1 MLKGTFPSNTL
12 IISNSSFRNFYHLQT
27 CFQLWHFKMSE
38 NDVTRDS
45 LNGSDYQVSSSDNS
59 ISKVSSLHYLELWL
73 ADHILEHLSFVV
85 TLSFAF
91 ACWFFTDDIIK
102 LLPFSDNAK
111 HLLQQTGIYIIITI
125 VLCAI
130 IIYWLQQRQKQRS
143 SKLRDE
149 NLELKEKCLKIE
161 EEDGQLKEELSQT
174 REKIRSLCEGY
185 LYSLANGPLKF
196 SSISHIHER
205 ITLYAH
211 DYDHFIPIGRVSFT
225 PEYSKK
231 GRPSYPESEGC
242 IAQAW
247 KNGWHFANDYPDPES
262 SPKEYSRRCKIDGVS
277 DESLNE
283 IGMKS
288 RLYCGYRISDTSGKK
303 QMAVLI
309 IEATSPDRYTE
320 VTLKRILSEE
330 EKRKYLQDLTEQI
343 APIMPSC
350 KEAKDEGY

>member
-1 MLKGTFPSNTL
+1 
-12 IISNSSFRNFYHLQT
+12 
-27 CFQLWHFKMSE
+27 MSE
-38 NDVTRDS
+38 NDASKDF
-45 LNGSDYQVSSSDNS
+45 LNGPDYQLSSSDNS
-59 ISKVSSLHYLELWL
+59 VPRASNLHYLELWL
-73 ADHILEHLSFVV
+73 ADNIIEHLSFVV

-91 ACWFFTDDIIK
+91 ACWFFTEDIIK
-102 LLPFSDNAK
+102 SLPFGDNAK
-111 HLLQQTGIYIIITI
+111 RLLQQSGIYVVIFLIICT
-125 VLCAI
+125 I
-130 IIYWLQQRQKQRS
+130 IIYLLQQRQKQRR
-143 SKLRDE
+143 SKLNDE
-149 NLELKEKCLKIE
+149 YLVLKKKYSRVE
-161 EEDGQLKEELSQT
+161 EENGQLKEKLSQT
-174 REKIRSLCEGY
+174 RETIRSLCEGY

-196 SSISHIHER
+196 SSVSHIHER

-225 PEYSKK
+225 PEYSSK
-231 GRPSYPESEGC
+231 GRPSYPEREGC

-247 KNGWHFANDYPDPES
+247 KNGWHFANDYPDPEIT
-262 SPKEYSRRCKIDGVS
+262 PDEYSRRCKKDGVS
-277 DESLNE
+277 DENLNE

-288 RLYCGYRISDTSGKK
+288 RLYCGYRISDTSGKR

-320 VTLKRILSEE
+320 VTLRKILSEE